1 MILWQKMPNF
11 MTFLWHFRQI
21 LWLFYDILTSFHS
34 YFMIFCN
41 IIMLRFKDVVFPGFK
56 QPEVRALSNLPEAH
70 RFWEYFNRGLRI
82 VFSLFLWRG
91 TENDMISVIHVNESK
106 VKKKYGLRNWSK
118 GADKSPTP
126 GGMGFRDKAP
136 GSWAILLST
145 YQDWSG
151 LKMALHAFFKEIGRS
166 KL

>member
-1 MILWQKMPNF
+1 MHMAPRLKKQIFIMILWQKMPYF
-11 MTFLWHFRQI
+11 MTFLWHFSQI

-91 TENDMISVIHVNESK
+91 TGNDMIGVIHVNESK

-118 GADKSPTP
+118 GAVSPLP
-126 GGMGFRDKAP
+126 LVEW
-136 GSWAILLST
+136 GSGTKPREAERF
-145 YQDWSG
+145 Y
-151 LKMALHAFFKEIGRS
+151 
-166 KL
+166 